1 MTKMKLCGLTR
12 ACEIEWV
19 NELMPDYIG
28 FVFARKSTRHVS
40 PEEARAL
47 KANLHPGIQ
56 AVGVFV
62 NEPVDSVA
70 WLLAEGIIDVA
81 QLHGQEDEAYIA
93 ALRARTDKPIFKAFR
108 IESDTDIAHAN
119 GSTADCVLLD
129 SGSGGT
135 GTTFDWQLL
144 QGMRRPYFL
153 AGGLQI
159 ENCAAAM
166 IGLHPYGVDVSTGIE
181 TDGKK
186 DKTKMAAFATIVRK
200 EDTL

>member
-28 FVFARKSTRHVS
+28 FVFARKSTRRVS

-47 KANLHPGIQ
+47 KANLRPGIQ

-70 WLLAEGIIDVA
+70 QLLAEGIIDVA

-108 IESDTDIAHAN
+108 TESDADIARAN
-119 GSTADCVLLD
+119 ASTADCVLLD

-135 GTTFDWQLL
+135 GTTFNWQLL

-159 ENCAAAM
+159 ENCAAA
-166 IGLHPYGVDVSTGIE
+166 ITSLHPYGVDVSTGIE